1 LKIRRI
7 SAGVAVIAAGAL
19 VLTACSNEPS
29 DDPTAKPSASGEAT
43 AAATGGTVT
52 VSETNEFFS
61 FNSSTANGNTDIN
74 SKIALA
80 TNSHL
85 YYIDDQLK
93 VQHDESFAKTE
104 KLSDDPL
111 TVKYTINE
119 GKVWSDGEPIDAD
132 DLVLAWAVFSG
143 YYDDVKYD
151 DAGEVA
157 SGTQYFSYAGST
169 LGLNLTEFPEIG
181 DDGRSITLKYSK
193 PFSDWETTLDLDRP
207 AHVVAKNAGLADAA
221 ALTDL
226 LKKTPRGD
234 AEKPV
239 KNDAL
244 KKVADFYN
252 TGFDSK
258 TLPSDP
264 SLYLS
269 SGAYVVSDVQEG
281 QSVTLVPNDK
291 YNGDQTAKLDSII
304 VRTIADPSAAITALK
319 NGEVDVVSP
328 QANAD
333 TLAALEGVPGVTVH
347 QGLQLAFDHI
357 DLNSTGV
364 FKDKNVR
371 EAFLK
376 TIPRQAILD
385 AIITPLAPDAT
396 VLNSVLFVPAQEGY
410 AKTVET
416 NGFKNF
422 AEPDIAGAKELL
434 GGKTPTVRLLY
445 NVNNP
450 NRVDAFTLI
459 AQSAKEA
466 GFKIDDQ
473 GDADWGS
480 RLGDG
485 SYDASIFGWIN
496 SGVGVSGVPQIYGT
510 GQASN
515 FNKMSDKAADAQ
527 MDELISTI
535 DPAAQVDLQ
544 VSIEEKIGATFTTL
558 PFFQS
563 VGVDAVADRVKG
575 IDAYNP
581 NQNGVWWN
589 SWEWTVDDAS

>member
-1 LKIRRI
+1 ML
-7 SAGVAVIAAGAL
+7 AAGAL
-19 VLTACSNEPS
+19 VLTACSNNPS
-29 DDPTAKPSASGEAT
+29 DESSATPSASSSEAP
-43 AAATGGTVT
+43 AATTGGTVT

-119 GKVWSDGEPIDAD
+119 GKKWSDGEPIDAN

-143 YYDDVKYD
+143 FYD
-151 DAGEVA
+151 DATYADDGSVKTGNA
-157 SGTQYFSYAGST
+157 YFSYAGST
-169 LGLNLTEFPEIG
+169 LGLNLTDFPVIG

-193 PFSDWETTLDLDRP
+193 PFSDWEVALDLDRP
-207 AHVVAKNAGLADAA
+207 AHIVAKNAGLADAA

-226 LKKTPRGD
+226 LKNTPRGNPD
-234 AEKPV
+234 KPAD
-239 KNDAL
+239 NAPL

-258 TLPSDP
+258 TLPADP
-264 SLYLS
+264 GLYLS
-269 SGAYVVSDVQEG
+269 SGPYIVSDVQEG
-281 QSVTLVPNDK
+281 QSVTLVANK
-291 YNGDQTAKLDSII
+291 AYEGDQTPKLDSIV
-304 VRTIADPSAAITALK
+304 VRTIADPSAAISALK

-333 TLAALEGVPGVTVH
+333 TLAALEGVPGIQVH
-347 QGLQLAFDHI
+347 QGLQLSFDHI

-385 AIITPLAPDAT
+385 AIITPLDPKAE

-416 NGFKNF
+416 NGFKNYG
-422 AEPDIAGAKELL
+422 EPDIAGAKALL
-434 GGKTPTVRLLY
+434 AGKTPTVRLLY

-459 AQSAKEA
+459 AKSAKEA

-480 RLGDG
+480 RLGNG

-515 FNKMSDKAADAQ
+515 FNKVSDKSADDL
-527 MDELISTI
+527 MDQLIQTV
-535 DPAAQVDLQ
+535 DPAAQTDLQ
-544 VSIEEKIGATFTTL
+544 VQIEQKIGATATTL

-575 IDAYNP
+575 IDTYNP

-589 SWEWTVDDAS
+589 TWEWTVDDAS